1 MLSPATAK
9 ENLET
14 RQAEL
19 AGRLKVFL
27 DNPVLNARNGIT
39 AAETMRRL
47 PERQLKQTVSE
58 LNLLNRVV
66 DIANALNTRDTTK
79 LGGLKDVYRAI
90 PLSIV
95 DDEIGKHLGGL
106 KSAEAGIVALNAER
120 IGRLT
125 DWLKVGELGPK
136 GREAIGLL
144 KDTLRHREPSVVLAS
159 LKATAGIGPDA
170 KELIPSV
177 AALLEHADRPVVLD
191 AARVLGHSL
200 GRHAAH
206 FQGVEGKD
214 FLPGLK
220 EAHAAANT
228 EDKLKAARENWAKK
242 GDKWVTGFID
252 ESLNSIRWLSQK

>member
-1 MLSPATAK
+1 MSNAVTVQD
-9 ENLET
+9 NLEM
-14 RQAEL
+14 RQTKL
-19 AGRLKVFL
+19 PGQLDRLL
-27 DNPVLNARNGIT
+27 NDPVTNARDGST
-39 AAETMRRL
+39 AAETIRRL
-47 PERQLKQTVSE
+47 PKEQVEQIVSK

-66 DIANALNTRDTTK
+66 DAAEALKTRDTIK

-90 PLSIV
+90 PPSIV
-95 DDEIGKHLGGL
+95 DNEIGKHLGGL
-106 KSAEAGIVALNAER
+106 KSAEAGIVALNADR
-120 IGRLT
+120 IGKLA

-136 GREAIGLL
+136 GREAVTLL